1 MLPTAARRPASPRR
15 PTQVPVARAAPRATL
30 PLTTCAARLPT
41 TRCAHRSLSR
51 SPAAYAAAEAAP
63 AAEETF
69 EYQAEVDRLM
79 DMIVNSL
86 YSNKE
91 VFMRELVSNCS
102 DALDKV
108 RIQSLTDEG
117 VLSTGTELEVKIKVR
132 FACCLCAA
140 LVRVPAR
147 LLDAGGALRAP
158 QWTRHLRHTLHH
170 TCVTCRRRTRRPRRL
185 PSRTRAWV

>member
-1 MLPTAARRPASPRR
+1 MHA
-15 PTQVPVARAAPRATL
+15 AAPRAL
-30 PLTTCAARLPT
+30 PLATTCAARLPT
-41 TRCAHRSLSR
+41 TRCQHRSLSR
-51 SPAAYAAAEAAP
+51 SPAVHAAAEAAP
-63 AAEETF
+63 ATGEETY

-117 VLSTGTELEVKIKVR
+117 VLSTGAELEIKIKVR
-132 FACCLCAA
+132 PRCTA
-140 LVRVPAR
+140 LNPSSALATCNHRRHQQALAPLLRDSAR
-147 LLDAGGALRAP
+147 LTRARAAGRRIRRA
-158 QWTRHLRHTLHH
+158 
-170 TCVTCRRRTRRPRRL
+170 RRL
-185 PSRTRAWV
+185 SSRTPAWA